1 MSIGDAFDAFNERV
15 TLFLLRFVGPPQVG
29 SSRAPD
35 DAARTDAA
43 ARAHAA
49 GRAHDSELRGQFE
62 RVTGPDGR
70 PYLVER

>member
-29 SSRAPD
+29 SSRGADHAP
-35 DAARTDAA
+35 RTDAT
-43 ARAHAA
+43 
-49 GRAHDSELRGQFE
+49 GRAHDTELHGQFE

>member
-29 SSRAPD
+29 SSRAAD
-35 DAARTDAA
+35 DAPRTD
-43 ARAHAA
+43 AA
-49 GRAHDSELRGQFE
+49 GRAHDTELRGQFE